1 MQTLT
6 FLVRRSFHA
15 IFVLLG
21 LSIVIFVIARIMPG
35 DPARVAVGA
44 RAPEWVVENLR
55 EQMHLNDSLPVQYF
69 YWLRDALQ
77 GDFGISLVTR
87 RSVAQDIAEFF
98 PASLE
103 LALFALM
110 ISATLGITLGTL
122 SARHKDKL
130 IDNVVRVISY
140 LGVVTPSFVFAILFL
155 LLFGYLLGWFPT
167 IGRLSE
173 GVQRP
178 PTVTGFMTVDSLLAG
193 DLTAFFDSI
202 HHLVLPALALAMGS
216 MAQEARITRASM
228 SENLSKDYIAS
239 SRAFGVP
246 EGKVMGRFLLKPSLI
261 ATISIMGLDF
271 AGGLANAFL
280 VELIF
285 VWPGL
290 SRYGMNAILRKDL
303 NAISAVILVL
313 GIVFIAVNIL
323 VDLFVGKLDPRIGL
337 RSAKSD

>member
-1 MQTLT
+1 MK
-6 FLVRRSFHA
+6 FLSFVARRAVHS

-21 LSIVIFVIARIMPG
+21 LSIVIFLIARVMPG

-44 RAPEWVVENLR
+44 RAPDWVVDNLR
-55 EQMHLNDSLPVQYF
+55 EQMHLNDSLPVQYG
-69 YWLRDALQ
+69 YWLRDAVQ

-87 RSVAQDIAEFF
+87 RSVADDIVEFF

-103 LALFALM
+103 LALFALL
-110 ISATLGITLGTL
+110 ITAVLGIGLGTL

-130 IDNVVRVISY
+130 IDNVVRIISY
-140 LGVVTPSFVFAILFL
+140 MGVVTPSFVFAILFL
-155 LLFGYLLGWFPT
+155 LLFGYVLDWFPT

-173 GVQRP
+173 SVARP
-178 PTVTGFMTVDSLLAG
+178 PRVTGFMTVDALIAG
-193 DLTAFFDSI
+193 NFAAFVDAA
-202 HHLVLPALALAMGS
+202 HHLVLPALAVAMGA

-228 SENLSKDYIAS
+228 SENLTKDYIAAG
-239 SRAFGVP
+239 RALGLP
-246 EGKVMGRFLLKPSLI
+246 ERLVTGRFLLKPSLI
-261 ATISIMGLDF
+261 PTISIMGLDF
-271 AGGLANAFL
+271 AASLSNAFL

-313 GIVFIAVNIL
+313 GVVFIIVNIL
-323 VDLFVGKLDPRIGL
+323 VDLIVARLDPRIGL
-337 RSAKSD
+337 RAARSD